1 MKQMCFTMPEMK
13 SLESEMVEREQCIL
27 IRRAPEPGRSP
38 GILFLPGAEAVGG
51 DLFRSLEGQRLWLA

>member
-1 MKQMCFTMPEMK
+1 
-13 SLESEMVEREQCIL
+13 MVEREQCIL